1 MSLRIDGGIWKL
13 SYGSDQTM
21 TTGKDGLR
29 KEHRMLL
36 DRLEAGDRLI
46 RTGEVWSLL
55 AACVVVKA
63 EVVAFLQG
71 EGFLAPCGDA
81 LPCFEADL
89 SQTWQFSKLT
99 SY

>member
-1 MSLRIDGGIWKL
+1 MAIK
-13 SYGSDQTM
+13 
-21 TTGKDGLR
+21 KDVLTR
-29 KEHRMLL
+29 EHRMLL
-36 DRLEAGDRLI
+36 DRLESGDRLI

-99 SY
+99 NH